1 VKLIVGLGNPGR
13 RYARTRHNVGFL
25 VVERLAERHR
35 IPLDQRAYDGRLGR
49 GHVGA
54 GSVVLL
60 EPLTFMNASG
70 DSVASACQGLGLED
84 VSRDLVLVYD
94 DVDLPFGRLRVRPGG
109 SSGGHRGV
117 HDVIEC
123 LGRADFAR
131 LRFGVGR
138 SEVETVDHVLRGF
151 TKAEESGMAR
161 HLDRAVEALET
172 VLREGVGQAMNRFN
186 APLAE

>member
-13 RYARTRHNVGFL
+13 RYVRTRHNVGFL

-35 IPLDQRAYDGRLGR
+35 IPLDERAYDGRLGR
-49 GHVGA
+49 GHVGVSSA
-54 GSVVLL
+54 VLL

-70 DSVASACQGLGLED
+70 GSVAQACQGLALED

-109 SSGGHRGV
+109 GSGGHRGV
-117 HDVIEC
+117 SDVIDC
-123 LGRADFAR
+123 LGREDFAR
-131 LRFGVGR
+131 LRFGIGR

-151 TKAEESGMAR
+151 TRMEEGRMAR
-161 HLDRAVEALET
+161 YLDRAVDALET
-172 VLREGVGQAMNRFN
+172 VLDEGVERAMNRFN
-186 APLAE
+186 AAPEE